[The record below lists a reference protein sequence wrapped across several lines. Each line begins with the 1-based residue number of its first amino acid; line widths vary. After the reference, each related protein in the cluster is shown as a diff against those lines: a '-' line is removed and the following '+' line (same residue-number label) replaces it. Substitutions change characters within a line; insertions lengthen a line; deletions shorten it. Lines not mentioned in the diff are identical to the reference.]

1 MCILVAVA
9 ILKECCMVSTYMQ
22 RLLYSVERIMGFVL
36 LYSLFWLFDNRFM
49 LPIGFSHS
57 SFVFLLT
64 SLTIVQMSFATNAP
78 CHYPYNVLEI

>member
-1 MCILVAVA
+1 
-9 ILKECCMVSTYMQ
+9 
-22 RLLYSVERIMGFVL
+22 MGFVL
-36 LYSLFWLFDNRFM
+36 LYSMFWLFDNRFM

-78 CHYPYNVLEI
+78 RLALVSSDKIFFLIIHLIIH